1 MREDFCVFIITH
13 GRPNRVQTYALI
25 RRQGYTGRIILLMDT
40 DDSTY
45 PEYCKLY
52 PESDIIRF
60 SKAEEAEHLDEC
72 DNFRKRMSTVYAR
85 NASFRIAKDLGYKY
99 FVQLDDDY
107 HWFGIRNP
115 LDISTPIT
123 NLDRTF
129 SYVLEFLEQS
139 PPSVFSVAFSQGGD
153 HIGGYDPNKPI
164 TRKAMNSFFC
174 RTDRPFSF
182 VGRLNEDVNT
192 YVHHGKLGAVFLT
205 IPRLQLNQ
213 AQTQSRAGGMT
224 SAYMEGGTYVK
235 SFYTVVVNPAAC
247 KVKTIGV
254 RNKRIHH
261 AIDWETAV
269 PKILP
274 ETFRKPRSKA
284 L

>member
-1 MREDFCVFIITH
+1 MREDFCAFIITH
-13 GRPNRVQTYALI
+13 GRPDNVKTYSLL
-25 RRQGYTGRIILLMDT
+25 RRYGYTGRIILLMDT
-40 DDSTY
+40 DDKTY

-60 SKAEEAEHLDEC
+60 SKAEEAERLDEC

-85 NASFRIAKDLGYKY
+85 AASFRIAEELGYKA

-107 HWFGIRNP
+107 YWFGVRSTAGAVTIRH
-115 LDISTPIT
+115 LDSTFT
-123 NLDRTF
+123 YLLD
-129 SYVLEFLEQS
+129 FLES
-139 PPSVFSVAFSQGGD
+139 CPHVLSIALSQGGD
-153 HIGGYDPNKPI
+153 HIGGYDPKKPPV
-164 TRKAMNSFFC
+164 RKAMNSFFC
-174 RTDRPFSF
+174 LTERPFSF

-192 YVHHGKLGAVFLT
+192 YIHHGKTGGVFLT
-205 IPRLQLNQ
+205 VPNLQLDQTSTQQ
-213 AQTQSRAGGMT
+213 ASGGMT

-235 SFYTVVVNPAAC
+235 SFYTVMVNPASC

-269 PKILP
+269 PKIIP
-274 ETFRKPRSKA
+274 ETLRKRSNEA
-284 L
+284 